1 MKSFLLRVITGM
13 VVAALFSFYPNS
25 SVNAA
30 LITKTLDANT
40 RITPPGI
47 IMATQGEIPM
57 FKKGTVVTLDEYGNV
72 LEGILADTINLPY
85 ESGTAAATL
94 RKTSV
99 APPMMFIPYY
109 VTDTKPKYRLLTFK
123 EGNKVIFN
131 AKGEVTRG
139 TITNTNDS
147 IEFNSVNHMQ
157 ITSGEISFHDSGM
170 VATCTLGK
178 NTYLRPVGWQQL
190 LTANFTNNTACSGLV
205 EFKGKQPLE
214 LNEKGEVM
222 KGTLNN
228 KTQLLAAAD
237 GSSTKLYEAG
247 TIVEFDE
254 KGVVIKAEMMP
265 KPE

>member
-1 MKSFLLRVITGM
+1 MKSLLLRIITGM
-13 VVAALFSFYPNS
+13 ILAAFFSFCPNL

-40 RITPPGI
+40 RITPPGV

-85 ESGTAAATL
+85 ESGTDAGLL
-94 RKTSV
+94 RKTAA
-99 APPMMFIPYY
+99 APAPIFIPYY
-109 VTDTKPKYRLLTFK
+109 VTNTQPKYRLLTFK
-123 EGNKVIFN
+123 EGTKVLFN
-131 AKGEVTRG
+131 TKGEVIRG
-139 TITNTNDS
+139 TITNTGDR
-147 IEFNSVNHMQ
+147 IEFNSVNHLQ
-157 ITSGEISFHDSGM
+157 ITSGEISFYDSGM
-170 VATCTLGK
+170 VAACTLGK
-178 NTYLRPVGWQQL
+178 NTYLRPVGWQQI
-190 LTANFTNNTACSGLV
+190 LTINFTSNTACSGLI

-214 LNEKGEVM
+214 LNEKGEVR

-228 KTQLLAAAD
+228 KAQLLSAAD

-254 KGVVIKAEMMP
+254 KGVVIKAELMP

>member
-1 MKSFLLRVITGM
+1 M

-190 LTANFTNNTACSGLV
+190 LTANV